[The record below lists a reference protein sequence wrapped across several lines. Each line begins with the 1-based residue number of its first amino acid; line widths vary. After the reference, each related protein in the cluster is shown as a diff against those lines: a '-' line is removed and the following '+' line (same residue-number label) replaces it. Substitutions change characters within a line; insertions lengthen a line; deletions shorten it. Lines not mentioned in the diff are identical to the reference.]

1 MSINKLPNES
11 KEIMNEEEKIESG
24 NKYLPVR
31 YLKIS
36 DEPRL
41 TETYNH
47 LTDKTC
53 NVIGCDKEIEYF
65 TTYTNDPL
73 FGLEGAENA
82 YYLCAKHKEVDGSRI
97 EGFRKLKAPTKPKDD
112 KKHLPT

>member
-1 MSINKLPNES
+1 MTGSEGCEGCESTPVTMDNNAKTLLSNMSINKIANEDV
-11 KEIMNEEEKIESG
+11 ESA

-53 NVIGCDKEIEYF
+53 DVIGCDKEIEYF
-65 TTYTNDPL
+65 TTYTVIHYS
-73 FGLEGAENA
+73 G
-82 YYLCAKHKEVDGSRI
+82 
-97 EGFRKLKAPTKPKDD
+97 
-112 KKHLPT
+112 

>member
-11 KEIMNEEEKIESG
+11 KEIENKKGNVESG
-24 NKYLPVR
+24 NKYPPVR

-41 TETYNH
+41 METYNH

-65 TTYTNDPL
+65 TSYNDDPL
-73 FGLEGAENA
+73 FGLEGVGNA
-82 YYLCAKHKEVDGSRI
+82 YYLCAEHKEVDGNRI
-97 EGFRKLKAPTKPKDD
+97 EGFRKLEAATKLKND
-112 KKHLPT
+112 KKT